1 MRDWH
6 HRIIKLNE
14 ALALIN
20 ASNRTVIAVCESDIE
35 FENLSS
41 TPLLGLNYKAKNRGL
56 FKIIGSVQKS
66 SLIGW
71 NGSNVTPN
79 IAIGNSS
86 SHTTSVAGIIL
97 ANEKDSSNTVLPVR
111 GVIEDAEL
119 INFGTNF
126 LNLIFSTLDNF
137 SYYNNDGGKIIDS
150 SFNLFPANFTFNS
163 DSYIPPNKQA
173 LIINASYTLKFYNNS
188 DIATFNVIFK
198 TCKAYSNKGRGVLFV
213 VAAGNSNNDTINT
226 QHYGKLSYPLI
237 VSAVTIDDKKV
248 FDEVSEMKS
257 PYSCFGDRVDIC
269 APSNGRKNGI
279 YSTTNLKCG
288 EIGYDDEVIIK
299 TITSQTN
306 NGRFTLDNTH
316 QIFPGN
322 CLEVGIPNTINHEVL
337 IVDNVDRSTN
347 KVEFISNRYYTATPF
362 VINPPAIVRIPIL
375 KTPAVIISN
384 NKFSITDKRGFG
396 YVGQEICIYNGTA
409 YHYANITLVNSPTEF
424 EFNPALP
431 SVYNTAGVEVVP
443 GQIVISSNS
452 YNISDENTVFTFSPS
467 DDYILKSFFV
477 GGMVAVYG
485 DGTYLD
491 MVANIDKINTIGSRT
506 ITLGKFH
513 LTAGYTTVK
522 LVSVGYGSYTSSF
535 GGTSAAAPVVSG
547 VAGLIHKANPQLNSL
562 EIKHILK
569 STVDKINL
577 KENNST
583 GKWKD
588 SNGNNISYSSASTLS
603 QPTVIG
609 NNEIFVS
616 SIASYNVNDAVQIDG
631 DFKSVIEKIIA
642 PNRLVLQLAVT
653 SVYSSGSSVKKG
665 NFPERSKFYGTGR
678 VNAKRAVQLAL
689 DWHNTV
695 NPTQTVFKPK
705 LALADRMQAD
715 GSVLFG
721 IDPIDTDQTVN
732 SPDIWVKPFTDAS
745 TTVPTSSLPLNTM
758 DTSVD
763 QKIYVRVRNQG
774 NTDSF
779 KDCDLRVYIA
789 FTDDVNPAFPFPSKW
804 FDQADVKLLSVTEL
818 PTISA
823 ASELILPAIEWKN
836 IVPFW
841 NTNNPLDPVTTTRK
855 RAYILVHIAPFDGT
869 DLDVQIDNVRKNKQ
883 LTYKEIIVTHNGVND
898 RTAYLPG
905 SKVDIEVTDQLIER
919 SYDLIM
925 ENVDATIVN
934 NLKVKATRK
943 NRVDNSLET
952 VIYSKSGATWSIENG
967 SPDWIS
973 FVPPVEVAVSNLAYK
988 NVKFPHT
995 ILVNQDEQEV
1005 KIEIVNA

>member
-6 HRIIKLNE
+6 HKIIKLDE
-14 ALALIN
+14 ALAIITTN
-20 ASNRTVIAVCESDIE
+20 NRTVIAVCESQIE
-35 FENLSS
+35 LEDLSTS
-41 TPLLGLNYKAKNRGL
+41 PLEGLNYKAKNRGL

-66 SLIGW
+66 SLIGKD
-71 NGSNVTPN
+71 GNVTPN
-79 IAIGNSS
+79 ISIGNPSA
-86 SHTTSVAGIIL
+86 HTTSVAGIIL
-97 ANEKDSSNTVLPVR
+97 GNERDSSNIILPVR

-119 INFGTNF
+119 INFGTNYF
-126 LNLIFSTLDNF
+126 NQIISTLDNF
-137 SYYNNDGGKIIDS
+137 SYYMNDGSVKIDS
-150 SFNLFPANFTFNS
+150 NFKFIPGSITYENNA
-163 DSYIPPNKQA
+163 YVPPNKQA
-173 LIINASYTLKFYNNS
+173 VVMNASYILSLNNLS
-188 DIATFNVIFK
+188 DIAIFNVLFK
-198 TCKAYSNKGRGVLFV
+198 TCKAYSNNGRGVLFV
-213 VAAGNSNNDTINT
+213 VAAGNSNNDTIT
-226 QHYGKLSYPLI
+226 SQHYGKLSYPLI

-279 YSTTNLKCG
+279 YATTNLKCG

-299 TITSQTN
+299 TITSQSS

-322 CLEVGIPNTINHEVL
+322 CLEVGVPNTINHEVL
-337 IVDNVDRSTN
+337 IVDRVDRSTN

-375 KTPAVIISN
+375 KTSATIIAN
-384 NKFSITDKRGFG
+384 NKFSVADKRGFG
-396 YVGQEICIYNGTA
+396 YPGQEICIHNGTT
-409 YHYANITLVNSPTEF
+409 YHYTNISLVNSPTEF

-431 SVYNTAGVEVVP
+431 SGYNTAGIEVVP

-452 YNISDENTVFTFSPS
+452 YSITGEDTVFTFSSS
-467 DDYILKSFFV
+467 DDYKLKSFFV

-491 MVANIDKINTIGSRT
+491 KVVNIDKINTVGSRT
-506 ITLGKFH
+506 ITLGKFQ
-513 LTAGYTTVK
+513 LGAGYTTVK

-547 VAGLIHKANPQLNSL
+547 VAGLIHKANPLLNSL
-562 EIKHILK
+562 EIKHIIKL
-569 STVDKINL
+569 TVDKINL
-577 KENNST
+577 KESDST
-583 GKWKD
+583 GRWKD
-588 SNGNNISYSSASTLS
+588 NNGNNISYSSASTLS
-603 QPTVIG
+603 QATIIG

-616 SIASYNVNDAVQIDG
+616 SIAAYNVNDAVQIDG
-631 DFKSVIEKIIA
+631 DFKSVIEKIIV
-642 PNRLVLQLAVT
+642 PNRLVLQLGVT

-695 NPTQTVFKPK
+695 NPTQTVLKPK
-705 LALADRMQAD
+705 LALADRMQPD
-715 GSVLFG
+715 GSVIFG

-732 SPDIWVKPFTDAS
+732 SPDIWVKPFTDTS
-745 TTVPTSSLPLNTM
+745 VTVPTLGQPFNTL

-763 QKIYVRVRNQG
+763 QKIYIRVRNQG
-774 NTDSF
+774 NRESF

-789 FTDDVNPAFPFPSKW
+789 FTDDVDPAFPFPSKW
-804 FDQADVKLLSVTEL
+804 FDQVDVKLLSVTEL
-818 PTISA
+818 PAINA
-823 ASELILPAIEWKN
+823 ASEVILPPIEWKN
-836 IVPFW
+836 IVSFW
-841 NTNNPLDPVTTTRK
+841 NSNNPINVTSTTRK
-855 RAYILVHIAPFDGT
+855 RAYILAHIAPFDGT
-869 DLDVQIDNVRKNKQ
+869 NSEVQLNNVRNNKQ
-883 LTYKEIIVTHNGVND
+883 LTYKELIVTHNGVND

-905 SKVDIEVTDQLIER
+905 NKVDIEVTDQLIER

-925 ENVDATIVN
+925 ENVDAAIID

-943 NRVDNSLET
+943 NRADNSLET
-952 VIYSKSGATWSIENG
+952 IIYSKSGGTWGIESG
-967 SPDWIS
+967 TPDWIS
-973 FVPPVEVAVSNLAYK
+973 FVAPVEVAVSNLAYK